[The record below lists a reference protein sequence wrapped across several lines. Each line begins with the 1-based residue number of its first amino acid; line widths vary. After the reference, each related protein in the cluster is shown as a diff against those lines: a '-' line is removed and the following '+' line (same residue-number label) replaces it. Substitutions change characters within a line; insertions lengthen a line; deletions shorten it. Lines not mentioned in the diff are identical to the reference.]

1 MSEDRAGEHTT
12 YARQAAQ
19 GFVDEVSALPSL
31 YAPHIRAVRR
41 ARSREWKTTSPKFVT
56 AVALDLATRRKH
68 RWERWFAYELVRF
81 HKGAFEALDD
91 RILARFAKGLD
102 SWDSVDAFGRI
113 LSGPAWAQGR
123 ASDGL
128 IDRWSRSR
136 DLWLRRLALVST
148 IALNMKSDGG
158 TGDTRRTLAICS
170 RMVDDHEDMVVKAL
184 SWALRVLS
192 THDAVAVRAFLRKH
206 DSSLA
211 ARVKRETENKLRTGK
226 KNPKGR

>member
-1 MSEDRAGEHTT
+1 MSENRASEHTT
-12 YARQAAQ
+12 YAREAAQ
-19 GFVDEVSALPSL
+19 GFVDEVCALPSL

-41 ARSREWKTTSPKFVT
+41 ARSREWRTAAPKFVT
-56 AVALDLATRRKH
+56 DVALELATRRKH

-91 RILARFAKGLD
+91 RILARLAKGLD

-136 DLWLRRLALVST
+136 DLWLRRLALVS
-148 IALNMKSDGG
+148 